1 MKLHRIMQCLALSS
15 FAYAPATP
23 MMHASSVRASSPAMA
38 EKSWPIGVWDAFETR
53 SASLMPDATAPFTGE
68 VKDAAGLEALANDLN
83 PIVGYFDP
91 LNIGAESAETIAWF
105 RHAEIKHGRVA
116 MAAFVGYI
124 VQANGIHF
132 PWDIANG
139 FVGPVMEG
147 AYGFGDGSSISFGD
161 ISAAGSPPAQW
172 DALPT
177 AAKTQIITAIGFLE
191 MWGESSVA
199 LGRAGEKHYVRG
211 GKPGFYPPFKAG
223 KETIAAPHPVP
234 LNLWDP
240 FGFTKKMTEEK
251 KATALLAEVN
261 NGRLAMIGIMGV
273 LSASKGAIVPGL
285 DSLAIPAYDG
295 EIMAPFAASDA
306 TLPFVT
312 KMLSIDVS
320 PWF

>member
-1 MKLHRIMQCLALSS
+1 MQCLALSS

-38 EKSWPIGVWDAFETR
+38 EKSWPIGVWDAFDTR

-68 VKDAAGLEALANDLN
+68 VKDAAGLEALANELN

-240 FGFTKKMTEEK
+240 FGLTKKMTDEK

-273 LSASKGAIVPGL
+273 LSVSKGAIVPGL

-306 TLPFVT
+306 GLPFVSQ
-312 KMLSIDVS
+312 MLSIDPS